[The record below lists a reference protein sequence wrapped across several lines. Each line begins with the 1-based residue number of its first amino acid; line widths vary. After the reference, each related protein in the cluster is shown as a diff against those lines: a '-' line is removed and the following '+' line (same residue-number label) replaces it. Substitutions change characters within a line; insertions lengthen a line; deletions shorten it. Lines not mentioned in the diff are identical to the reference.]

1 MAVVHQVVP
10 GIRKAAI
17 VMLLVGEELSSEV
30 FKHLSEDE
38 IESLSKEM
46 AALGPVPMHLGEKI
60 LDALS
65 RSAGVEA

>member
-1 MAVVHQVVP
+1 MAIVHQVVP

-38 IESLSKEM
+38 IEGLRQWKR
-46 AALGPVPMHLGEKI
+46 ALVE
-60 LDALS
+60 S
-65 RSAGVEA
+65 RNQLRFRFDEEQTCWS